1 MHWLQQTAMGKQNTL
16 RLNSQD
22 HEGGR
27 GQDVNDRQSRPD
39 ETREGDDAIGAAS
52 HEEGL
57 GGYNDED
64 TPLTWAEVFFPQY
77 LWCVSLLRNQESFQN
92 TG

>member
-16 RLNSQD
+16 RLNSQSR
-22 HEGGR
+22 EGGR
-27 GQDVNDRQSRPD
+27 GQDVNDGQMVPGESRD
-39 ETREGDDAIGAAS
+39 GNDALGEVS

-64 TPLTWAEVFFPQY
+64 TPLTWAEVFF
-77 LWCVSLLRNQESFQN
+77 S
-92 TG
+92 